1 MKKLYT
7 AFLLVLLA
15 ALLGVGIYS
24 LADQDAAG
32 SASEKREFVKPEFS
46 VRALLDGTY
55 IPALEQYYS
64 DTFPGRETLLNANQ
78 TLNKFY
84 YYSGSGEDSVLIVN
98 QTDAAANGGESLDA
112 VQKANG
118 QTAPEA
124 KPPAQEAPAEPPS
137 DSTSVPSDEPQP
149 DETDPAEPAG
159 EEPTE
164 PQPEADPEI
173 DTPDESDAS
182 YAGSVVVV
190 GDRAMEI
197 PTRLDDI
204 ITSYAA
210 AVGNLAKALGP
221 DVRTISL
228 GTPNGGEFY
237 SPESLHT
244 GEHSQKDMIDFCYSR
259 MDSGIVTVDAYAK
272 LRAHTDEYIYFRTDH
287 HWTQLGAY
295 YAYTAFCEAT
305 GFDAVP
311 LEQFQTGRYDTF
323 LGSMYTFTKGYP
335 QSDVLKQHPD
345 YLDYYL
351 PIADTHARYY
361 ADGSLENGTP
371 VSVVYTQLDESVSNK
386 YLCFI
391 GGDTPV
397 CIVESDV
404 QGPTCIVLKESYGN
418 AFVPFLTSHYGRII
432 VIDPREFNQEG
443 KPLDLSVVDVSFI
456 SLKIVLP
463 AIQKL
468 LKPTGQVLCLIKPQF
483 EAGKE
488 NVGKK
493 GVVRDPAVHADVLQN
508 FLALADSLHFTVR
521 NLTFS
526 PVKGPEGNIE
536 FLAHLSM
543 QPGQAQIPDVA
554 ALVAQAHETLKG

>member
-64 DTFPGRETLLNANQ
+64 DTFPGRETLLNANR

-98 QTDAAANGGESLDA
+98 QTDAAAHGGEALDA

-118 QTAPEA
+118 QTAPGA

-137 DSTSVPSDEPQP
+137 DSTSVPSDDPQEEPQP
-149 DETDPAEPAG
+149 DETDPAKPAG

-228 GTPNGGEFY
+228 VTPNGGEFY

-244 GEHSQKDMIDFCYSR
+244 GEHSQKDMIDFCYGR

-295 YAYTAFCEAT
+295 YAYTAFCEAA

-443 KPLDLSVVDVSFI
+443 KPTLDLAAFAADQGVDD
-456 SLKIVLP
+456 LIVINYP
-463 AIQKL
+463 YMINSKA
-468 LKPTGQVLCLIKPQF
+468 F
-483 EAGKE
+483 
-488 NVGKK
+488 
-493 GVVRDPAVHADVLQN
+493 VRYLN
-508 FLALADSLHFTVR
+508 ALAG
-521 NLTFS
+521 
-526 PVKGPEGNIE
+526 VK
-536 FLAHLSM
+536 
-543 QPGQAQIPDVA
+543 
-554 ALVAQAHETLKG
+554 

>member
-1 MKKLYT
+1 MQESNYHEMYDRLVEEVTALHQANQRRIHKGLWGMIIVLVLY
-7 AFLLVLLA
+7 LVLLFVTKGSKVIILLLWIMTMFALA
-15 ALLGVGIYS
+15 AYLISLEYLNFELEKKLRHITQMEHDFGRNAADVVAEENLEKLRGFIAASPS
-24 LADQDAAG
+24 LAGIIVDRIEAAQ
-32 SASEKREFVKPEFS
+32 AKAAENAAHAAEAEEITAAEEP
-46 VRALLDGTY
+46 
-55 IPALEQYYS
+55 Q
-64 DTFPGRETLLNANQ
+64 ETPF
-78 TLNKFY
+78 T
-84 YYSGSGEDSVLIVN
+84 
-98 QTDAAANGGESLDA
+98 
-112 VQKANG
+112 
-118 QTAPEA
+118 
-124 KPPAQEAPAEPPS
+124 QE
-137 DSTSVPSDEPQP
+137 EPQP

-210 AVGNLAKALGP
+210 EVGNLAKALGP

-228 GTPNGGEFY
+228 VTPNGGEFY

-244 GEHSQKDMIDFCYSR
+244 GEHSQKDMIDFCYGQ

-295 YAYTAFCEAT
+295 YAYTAFCEAA

-443 KPLDLSVVDVSFI
+443 KPTLDLAAFAADQGVDD
-456 SLKIVLP
+456 LIVINYP
-463 AIQKL
+463 YMINSKA
-468 LKPTGQVLCLIKPQF
+468 F
-483 EAGKE
+483 
-488 NVGKK
+488 
-493 GVVRDPAVHADVLQN
+493 VRYLN
-508 FLALADSLHFTVR
+508 ALAG
-521 NLTFS
+521 
-526 PVKGPEGNIE
+526 VK
-536 FLAHLSM
+536 
-543 QPGQAQIPDVA
+543 
-554 ALVAQAHETLKG
+554 